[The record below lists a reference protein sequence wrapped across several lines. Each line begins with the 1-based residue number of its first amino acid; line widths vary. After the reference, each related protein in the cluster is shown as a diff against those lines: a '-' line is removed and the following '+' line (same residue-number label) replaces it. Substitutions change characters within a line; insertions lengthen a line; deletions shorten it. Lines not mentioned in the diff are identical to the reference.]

1 MRGERRMNCVILQPS
16 YLPWRGFFDLIRRA
30 DVFVHYDDVQYD
42 KHGWRNRNR
51 VKTSGG
57 TKWLTI
63 PVHAAGNVDTG
74 LPINE
79 VRMSRGWARKHL
91 ATIQQ
96 SYRKAPCYAEVAPI
110 VEEILADPPEL
121 LAELTIAAT
130 ERLAAALGI
139 TGTRFV
145 RSSQL
150 GLTGSR
156 VDRLLAILQHVGAT
170 HYISGPSA
178 RAYLDATA
186 FAQAKIGLEYIVYD
200 YPEYEQ
206 LHPPYEP
213 QVSVL
218 DLMFMK
224 GPSAGEYIWG
234 QAGRD
239 AGASSAAQRAPQG
252 RLADEPAGPGE
263 PS

>member
-1 MRGERRMNCVILQPS
+1 MKCVILQPS
-16 YLPWRGFFDLIRRA
+16 YLPWRGYFDLLRRA
-30 DVFVHYDDVQYD
+30 DVFVFYDDVQYD

-51 VKTSGG
+51 FKTSAG

-63 PVHAAGNVDTG
+63 PVHSAGNVETG

-79 VRMSRGWARKHL
+79 VRTGGGWARKHL

-96 SYRKAPCYAEVAPI
+96 SYRKAPCYAEHAAL
-110 VEEILADPPEL
+110 VESFFADPPEL
-121 LAELTIAAT
+121 LAELTISTT

-150 GLTGSR
+150 GIGGHRT
-156 VDRLLAILQHVGAT
+156 DRLLAILQHLGAT

-178 RAYLDATA
+178 RAYLDDAA
-186 FAQAKIGLEYIVYD
+186 FAAAGITLEYMTYA

-206 LHPPYEP
+206 LYPPYDP

-224 GPSAGEYIWG
+224 GQDAGRYIWG
-234 QAGRD
+234 D
-239 AGASSAAQRAPQG
+239 AP
-252 RLADEPAGPGE
+252 
-263 PS
+263 